1 MDGAVGYALALSLFA
16 GVSTGVGS
24 LLAVT
29 TRKPSPRLL
38 AAGLGLS
45 AGVMI
50 YVSLVELLPEGRTL
64 LERGMPEHGGWY
76 AIAAFFVGTLLIG
89 GIDLVVPSELN
100 PHETHA
106 DEDSR
111 RRAQLMRTGL
121 LTALALALHNF
132 PEGFAT
138 FMAALST
145 PDLGVPIAVA
155 VAIHNI
161 PEGVAVAVPIYYATG
176 SRGKA
181 FGYSFASGLAEPV
194 GAVLAYLVLAP
205 YLSDALTGGVLA
217 GIAGIMVYICLDE
230 LLPSAREYGEHHI
243 ALSGVMLGMLI
254 MAVSLQALA

>member
-1 MDGAVGYALALSLFA
+1 MSGAVAYALGLSLFA
-16 GVSTGVGS
+16 GASTGVGS
-24 LLAVT
+24 LLAIT

-50 YVSLVELLPEGRTL
+50 YVSLVELLPEGHAL
-64 LERGMPEHGGWY
+64 LDRGMPGRGGWI
-76 AIAAFFVGTLLIG
+76 AIAAFFLGTLFIG
-89 GIDLVVPSELN
+89 GIDLLVPSELN

-106 DEDSR
+106 DEESR

-121 LTALALALHNF
+121 LTAFALALHNF

-138 FMAALST
+138 FMAALSS
-145 PDLGVPIAVA
+145 PQMGVPIAVA

-161 PEGVAVAVPIYYATG
+161 PEGVAVAVPIYYATR
-176 SRGKA
+176 SRRTA
-181 FGYSFASGLAEPV
+181 FLYSFASGLAEPV
-194 GAVLAYLVLAP
+194 GAVLAYLLLAP
-205 YLSDALTGGVLA
+205 YLSDALTGFVLA

-243 ALSGVMLGMLI
+243 ALSGVMVGMLI